1 VKNVLVVCMVDSIH
15 INRWLAQFV
24 GSEIRFT
31 ILASRKFR
39 RIHSGLQKMIIS
51 NPKNFEIANYFFPF
65 FKNLGYVDF
74 LVHDI
79 LGRVVPYFNRSNE
92 LIRKVRKN
100 EFDYSHLI
108 EIQHAGYLYLEA
120 FLHASQESKVILTN
134 WGSDIFYFS
143 QFESDKA
150 KISQLL
156 EIVDA
161 YSAEC
166 GRDYELARSLGFNGL
181 ELPVIP
187 NGGGFKSDILFR
199 DLEQIT
205 DRKRIYVKGYGG
217 EFGLAHFSAAAVE
230 KYLQNDLSY
239 IFTFVSVTNDVFP
252 MLNRVQSKFPLNVEI
267 FRISES
273 LSHAVAIDLLSES
286 VVCIGASKSDGISTT
301 FLEAL
306 AVGCYPIQTNTS
318 CANEWLSQ
326 GFMAS
331 IVEPTTNAILEELCR
346 VLSDKDVLF
355 HASQNNVKLAR
366 EKLAYT
372 RISSVAKEFYAF

>member
-1 VKNVLVVCMVDSIH
+1 
-15 INRWLAQFV
+15 
-24 GSEIRFT
+24 
-31 ILASRKFR
+31 
-39 RIHSGLQKMIIS
+39 
-51 NPKNFEIANYFFPF
+51 
-65 FKNLGYVDF
+65 
-74 LVHDI
+74 
-79 LGRVVPYFNRSNE
+79 
-92 LIRKVRKN
+92 
-100 EFDYSHLI
+100 
-108 EIQHAGYLYLEA
+108 
-120 FLHASQESKVILTN
+120 
-134 WGSDIFYFS
+134 
-143 QFESDKA
+143 
-150 KISQLL
+150 
-156 EIVDA
+156 
-161 YSAEC
+161 
-166 GRDYELARSLGFNGL
+166 
-181 ELPVIP
+181 
-187 NGGGFKSDILFR
+187 
-199 DLEQIT
+199 
-205 DRKRIYVKGYGG
+205 
-217 EFGLAHFSAAAVE
+217 
-230 KYLQNDLSY
+230 
-239 IFTFVSVTNDVFP
+239 